1 MSSSIY
7 YVDKKNLNLLESND
21 LEISS
26 EDPEDIFPWK
36 GTTEARRMAR
46 FGKNLRTQFISSSQ

>member
-26 EDPEDIFPWK
+26 EDLEDIFPWK
-36 GTTEARRMAR
+36 GTTEARRMAG